1 MDPIWQNRMDALT
14 AQLDAT
20 ASQLANSP
28 SPSNDALLALTQ
40 SLQTFGPDQFHFFMK
55 GFTTNQLLPAMK
67 LPAEHV
73 LRATLDQIAFDLTLI
88 RRIYQQRQETGGQAT
103 LTQAD
108 KLAQAG
114 LDVAVQAG
122 LLPQTAVL
130 TYFNKSANIRIIPYA
145 PLALVGLPYTATH
158 ADLDFLAIPHEVGHY
173 VYHHAPGLAA
183 HLHAHIPLYPEWAN
197 HWLEEIF
204 ADVYGTLVAGPV
216 AGLSLQSLLRDNAQ
230 AQFVADDGEHPV
242 DAVRPYIHSTVLR
255 QLNNSKAADAL
266 DAAWEAELARRHW
279 PTQFL
284 PHNSHSPADLAQAR
298 TLLEQTAVSLL
309 TYLQTNRLLS
319 QPKPWSTDHQ
329 DLAKLQANFTTWL
342 TQPLKVDHYLLTAV
356 GPEIGV
362 ATNGG
367 PAQNLRAKGSTQT
380 WRDWFKAQARQNPT
394 VPLPYQAWR
403 PIFTSGHWPVKG
415 PEGNSD
421 GGI

>member
-1 MDPIWQNRMDALT
+1 MDPIWQNRMDALN
-14 AQLDAT
+14 AQLDA
-20 ASQLANSP
+20 AVSQLTSQP
-28 SPSNDALLALTQ
+28 SPINDALLALAQ
-40 SLQTFGPDQFHFFMK
+40 SLQTFGQDQFRFFID
-55 GFTTNQLLPAMK
+55 GFTKGQLLPAMQ

-73 LRATLDQIAFDLTLI
+73 LRTTLDQIAFDLTLI
-88 RRIYQQRQETGGQAT
+88 RRIYQQRQETGWQAT

-108 KLAQAG
+108 KLAQAA

-122 LLPQTAVL
+122 LLPQPAVL

-158 ADLDFLAIPHEVGHY
+158 TDLDFLAIPHEVGHY

-183 HLHAHIPLYPEWAN
+183 HLHAHIPLYPDWAN

-216 AGLSLQSLLRDNAQ
+216 AGLSMQSLLRDNTQ
-230 AQFVADDGEHPV
+230 EQFVADDGEHPV

-255 QLNNSKAADAL
+255 QLNNNTAAAAL

-279 PTQFL
+279 PNAFL

-298 TLLEQTAVSLL
+298 TLLEETAVSLL
-309 TYLQTNRLLS
+309 NYLQTTRLLS
-319 QPKPWSTDHQ
+319 QPLPWSADNK
-329 DLAKLQANFTTWL
+329 DLAKLQTNFSTWL
-342 TQPLKVDHYLLTAV
+342 TQPLKVDLYWLTAV
-356 GPEIGV
+356 GNEIGV
-362 ATNGG
+362 STNGG
-367 PAQNLRAKGSTQT
+367 PVQNLRTKGSTQS
-380 WRDWFKAQARQNPT
+380 WRDWFKAQARQNLAL
-394 VPLPYQAWR
+394 PLPYQAWR